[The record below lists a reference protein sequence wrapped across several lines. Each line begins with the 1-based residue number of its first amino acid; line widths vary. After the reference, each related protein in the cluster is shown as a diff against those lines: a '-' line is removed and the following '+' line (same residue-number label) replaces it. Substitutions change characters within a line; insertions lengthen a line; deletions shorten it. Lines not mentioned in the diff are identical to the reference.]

1 MADIAMAKEIA
12 YEKLW
17 STDPTVLG
25 RQKKT
30 VIAIAEIIEELTLG
44 CDDAIASDL
53 RYRELAGQT
62 TPATST
68 TPVLPDSIS
77 VIEAVHIPPDGEMRK
92 LIKSA
97 LCQLLGLFRKQRFT
111 VLNLVAPPK
120 ENGRSASSSSACR
133 TDAEENRRADDVTK
147 AALVRGLHDPF
158 IDSRLARPSSV
169 ELVAKYSHP
178 FPIQIPVPA
187 GAQELPPQKRTTAE
201 SDLIQEMKQYS
212 SEDELL

>member
-1 MADIAMAKEIA
+1 MADIAVTKEIV
-12 YEKLW
+12 YEKIWL
-17 STDPTVLG
+17 TDPTVLR

-30 VIAIAEIIEELTLG
+30 VITIAEIIEELTLG
-44 CDDAIASDL
+44 CDDAISSSDL

-158 IDSRLARPSSV
+158 IDSR
-169 ELVAKYSHP
+169 
-178 FPIQIPVPA
+178 
-187 GAQELPPQKRTTAE
+187 
-201 SDLIQEMKQYS
+201 
-212 SEDELL
+212 